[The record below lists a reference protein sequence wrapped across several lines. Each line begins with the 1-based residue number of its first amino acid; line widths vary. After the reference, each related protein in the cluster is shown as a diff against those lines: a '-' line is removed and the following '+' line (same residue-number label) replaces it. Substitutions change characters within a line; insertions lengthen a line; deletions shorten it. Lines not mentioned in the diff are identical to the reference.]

1 MALSLDDLTERFDRL
16 FCAWERAGRELYLV
30 GGCVRDVMMA
40 HQEVG
45 DIDMTTD
52 AHPSE
57 TIAILKAEG
66 LPVYP
71 IGERFGTISTLVDGT
86 PIEIT
91 TFRVEEQ
98 YERGNRKPN
107 VTFGRSLRHDL
118 SRRDLSI
125 NAMAAGR
132 GGKLHDPFGGQRAIE
147 ERILEVP
154 GGGFENTV
162 GILQDD
168 PLRLL
173 RIARFCARFGFEP
186 TPETTAAAQETAE
199 QLEHI
204 SRERWKMEIDKTLI
218 AEHVHRGLRWLH
230 HVGAWKVLFPTIGHA
245 PGADERVIDAVARTD
260 EDRITRWAVIFLA
273 SAWLQAHGKLPDLHG
288 TAGDFPEP
296 AKLGRSASR
305 NARRFRFSNEE
316 RAHVRALCEA
326 PVPAQ
331 QLCADWDRV
340 TRRRFLAQW
349 GDLYAGALALG
360 QAWAQTDDV
369 QYQALRTQMQQAY
382 NDEDVIV
389 RLPRGFGQ
397 RVLDELQ
404 IPRGPQVSETIETVR
419 QAIIDGALPNGASS
433 EVYLDFL
440 RHRIPNASS

>member
-1 MALSLDDLTERFDRL
+1 MAVSLDDLTDRFDRL
-16 FCAWERAGRELYLV
+16 FCAWERADKQLYLV
-30 GGCVRDVMMA
+30 GGCVRDVIMKR
-40 HQEVG
+40 EEIG

-57 TIAILKAEG
+57 TIEILKKEG

-91 TFRVEEQ
+91 TFRVEEH
-98 YERGNRKPN
+98 YEHGNRKPN

-132 GGKLHDPFGGQRAIE
+132 GGALHDPFGGQGAIE
-147 ERILEVP
+147 EQILEVP

-186 TPETTAAAQETAE
+186 TDDTTRAARQTAE
-199 QLEHI
+199 QLDHI
-204 SRERWKMEIDKTLI
+204 SRERWKMEIDKTLVST
-218 AEHVHRGLRWLH
+218 HMHRGLTWLED
-230 HVGAWKVLFPTIGHA
+230 VGAFGVLFPTIGAA
-245 PGADERVIDAVARTD
+245 PNAAHETIAALDRT
-260 EDRITRWAVIFLA
+260 ENDRMTRWAVLFLGA
-273 SAWLQAHGKLPDLHG
+273 AWLQERQQLPDLSIP
-288 TAGDFPEP
+288 PENFVDP
-296 AKLGRSASR
+296 ARAARSASR

-316 RAHVRALCEA
+316 RAHVR
-326 PVPAQ
+326 
-331 QLCADWDRV
+331 QLCADPVHASRLSGTWNRV
-340 TRRRFLAQW
+340 ERRRFLAKW
-349 GDLYAGALALG
+349 GPLYASALVVSY
-360 QAWAQTDDV
+360 AWTQLPRAPFQT
-369 QYQALRTQMQQAY
+369 LRHKMDHAFAT
-382 NDEDVIV
+382 EDVTV

-397 RVLDELQ
+397 RILDELDV
-404 IPRGPQVSETIETVR
+404 PRGPQVAENIEAVR
-419 QAIIDGALPNGASS
+419 QAIIDGHLPNDAPS
-433 EVYLDFL
+433 ETYLEFL
-440 RHRIPNASS
+440 RNVRN